1 MCFLKPVKKLIVP
14 NKKCLTQYFL
24 KREIKTLLNLCFPVI
39 KLNLSNTSWSC
50 TWTKF
55 SIHVS
60 KWDFKIC
67 VLRATSD
74 LLQHQYIIP
83 LEYKCFSR
91 KKNPCISPNVIHW
104 GFSCYA
110 QWFKTNIFWWSW
122 SWQHHSAHA
131 RGIKMSWFMT
141 GMSNRKQTNIYNS
154 KPHKCAVT

>member
-1 MCFLKPVKKLIVP
+1 MSSVFTSWTWVIHLDLALTLNLAFMQV
-14 NKKCLTQYFL
+14 NKISKYNMYFEL
-24 KREIKTLLNLCFPVI
+24 PQIYYSNNILLLLNTNVFP
-39 KLNLSNTSWSC
+39 
-50 TWTKF
+50 
-55 SIHVS
+55 
-60 KWDFKIC
+60 
-67 VLRATSD
+67 
-74 LLQHQYIIP
+74 
-83 LEYKCFSR
+83 E